1 MPAKSSRYA
10 PSNGVFPR
18 NERMLF
24 NDVTTRLKCKLQAQ
38 LQLAV
43 KGDLDYTTFVYYI
56 KNDKTPGESPRMLD
70 LHRCNSSCKQVACD
84 SFRQKLHTGIIVW
97 MMLKVGLLLSK

>member
-43 KGDLDYTTFVYYI
+43 KQGVKQQAPI
-56 KNDKTPGESPRMLD
+56 K
-70 LHRCNSSCKQVACD
+70 V
-84 SFRQKLHTGIIVW
+84 
-97 MMLKVGLLLSK
+97 